1 MRCVRGGSAA
11 DAEAVEIE
19 PMVGHVLL
27 RLEHDDVDLGSE
39 HTAQDHEAAQA
50 DRNTHG
56 SGLNLK
62 STEDGWQLGAKL

>member
-1 MRCVRGGSAA
+1 MRCVCGGSAA
-11 DAEAVEIE
+11 DAEAVEIK
-19 PMVGHVLL
+19 PMVRHVLL

-62 STEDGWQLGAKL
+62 STEDG